1 MMNRMGKDI
10 VAEFEKAYHLPNPEL
25 HERFEF
31 REIRV
36 EETDQAAEMEYICFP
51 PNEACTR
58 EMMAE
63 RIAKAPEMFLV
74 AVDRE
79 TGKLAGFLSGLSTDE
94 ERFRDEFFTDA
105 GLYDPDGKNIMLL
118 GLNVLPEHRGQGLAR
133 ELMYLYLRREQENG
147 RREVFLTCA
156 PDKIE
161 MYRKMGFQDEGISDS
176 TWGGSLWHDMRCVIR
191 R

>member
-118 GLNVLPEHRGQGLAR
+118 GLNVLPR